1 MSNHLSLKACLV
13 GIAFSALTS
22 ASIGHAGHAADAAM
36 AADATP
42 PAAAVQRVE
51 LERVVIHAR
60 REAALPR

>member
-13 GIAFSALTS
+13 GIAFSALTT
-22 ASIGHAGHAADAAM
+22 ASIGDAGRRDAAPT
-36 AADATP
+36 AGTTSVASSVPT
-42 PAAAVQRVE
+42 VE

>member
-13 GIAFSALTS
+13 GIAFSALAS
-22 ASIGHAGHAADAAM
+22 ASIGHAGHPVPM
-36 AADATP
+36 ASDATP

>member
-22 ASIGHAGHAADAAM
+22 ASIGHAGHAGAAT
-36 AADATP
+36 AASTM
-42 PAAAVQRVE
+42 PAAASVQRVE
-51 LERVVIHAR
+51 LERVVIHAK

>member
-13 GIAFSALTS
+13 GIAFSALTT
-22 ASIGHAGHAADAAM
+22 ASIGHAGHTGAATAADTM
-36 AADATP
+36 
-42 PAAAVQRVE
+42 PAATSVQRVE